1 MHIIISRATTKKIN
15 QNDIFKNK
23 FFNINIY
30 LIQNKALKKLQR
42 NKKDEANWQSILKWR
57 MYIQQYKLTKKAE
70 IVRLDEESRL
80 SYMIFSKC
88 TPWIQ
93 KLQIS

>member
-1 MHIIISRATTKKIN
+1 MTYLKIN
-15 QNDIFKNK
+15 FY
-23 FFNINIY
+23 NINIY

-80 SYMIFSKC
+80 RYMIFSKC

>member
-1 MHIIISRATTKKIN
+1 MTYLKIN
-15 QNDIFKNK
+15 FY
-23 FFNINIY
+23 NINIY